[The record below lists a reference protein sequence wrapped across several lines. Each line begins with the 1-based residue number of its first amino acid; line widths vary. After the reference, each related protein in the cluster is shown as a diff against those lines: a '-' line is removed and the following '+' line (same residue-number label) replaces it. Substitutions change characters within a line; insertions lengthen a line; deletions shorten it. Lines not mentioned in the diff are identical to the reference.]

1 MKRQKMVGLATLSP
15 PYEEKNMSEEM
26 KRDDGFEQ
34 KLSRLRMRIDQL
46 PPEQRPHLVELADAI
61 SRQHL
66 HLEDKKS
73 IVADSQ

>member
-1 MKRQKMVGLATLSP
+1 
-15 PYEEKNMSEEM
+15 MSEEM

-34 KLSRLRMRIDQL
+34 KLSRLRTRIDRL

-73 IVADSQ
+73 LGFGQKIPPACPVDC